1 MTANSGKVEFLNIL
15 NATANTVVSPV
26 NATVHGVQCV
36 AKYITILVARAYEGG
51 ASSDKRFCLGVVVW
65 TAGDRV
71 TYLKRKEKK
80 N

>member
-15 NATANTVVSPV
+15 NATANTVSPV
-26 NATVHGVQCV
+26 NETVHGIRCV

-51 ASSDKRFCLGVVVW
+51 ARSDKRFCLGVVVW

-71 TYLKRKEKK
+71 TYLKRK
-80 N
+80 